1 MDAFDIF
8 NEFLRFFMR
17 PKYIPAACLH
27 GKVTKETNPMVAC
40 ADYGRL
46 DTNQEVMQ
54 MRYGTERVK
63 PKIGSRIVRFGQNPI
78 PGEY

>member
-8 NEFLRFFMR
+8 NEFLRFFMG
-17 PKYIPAACLH
+17 PKYVLAACLH
-27 GKVTKETNPMVAC
+27 GKVTKKTNLMVAC
-40 ADYGRL
+40 ADYDRL
-46 DTNQEVMQ
+46 DTNQQVMQ

-63 PKIGSRIVRFGQNPI
+63 LKIGSRIVRFGENPI